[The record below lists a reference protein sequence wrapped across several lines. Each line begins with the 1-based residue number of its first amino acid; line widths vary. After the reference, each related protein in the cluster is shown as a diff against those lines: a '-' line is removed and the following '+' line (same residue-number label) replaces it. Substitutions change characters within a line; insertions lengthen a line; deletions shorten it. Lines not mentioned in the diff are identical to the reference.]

1 MGTAAIAVA
10 GVIAIARRGGTTVF
24 FIVSREG
31 GGVSLHLFSS
41 DALSHVRVVLWPTSC
56 SSVLK

>member
-1 MGTAAIAVA
+1 MGTAAIAMA

-31 GGVSLHLFSS
+31 GGVSLHLFRS
-41 DALSHVRVVLWPTSC
+41 DALARESAGGFVAGPE
-56 SSVLK
+56 